1 MFNNKFENKTE
12 LLNQV
17 LVILQKELID
27 DPVSESQIIIAYSAK
42 KNTFHEVDLKNI
54 NLKIIENIIL
64 ERIKG
69 KPLSKIINQKGFW
82 KDIFYTNENTLDP
95 RADTEVIVENILY
108 DYDKKKSSKFKFL
121 DLCSGTGCIGI
132 SLLNEFHSA
141 SCDFIDISKDAIEVC
156 KKNIDKFQLNSRAKC
171 YESDLFID
179 YENSKLQEIDF
190 IVCNPPYIP
199 IDHYEKLNPETL
211 HDPRISLIGGVKGTE
226 LYEKIINHLI
236 HFQFKGNI
244 YFEIDPIISEKLI
257 QFLLEKEVKIVYKKE
272 DYLKL
277 DRLLKITL
285 SS

>member
-17 LVILQKELID
+17 SNILQKELID
-27 DPVSESQIIIAYSAK
+27 DPVSESQIIIAYSAQ
-42 KNTFHEVDLKNI
+42 KNTFHEVDLRDI
-54 NLKIIENIIL
+54 SLQIIKNIIL
-64 ERIKG
+64 QRIKG

-82 KDIFYTNENTLDP
+82 KDIFYTNEKTLDP
-95 RADTEVIVENILY
+95 RADTEVMVENVLN
-108 DYDKKKSSKFKFL
+108 DYDEKKSSKLKFL

-132 SLLNEFHSA
+132 SLLNEFPNA
-141 SCDFIDISKDAIEVC
+141 SCDFIDVSKDAIEVC
-156 KKNIDKFQLNSRAKC
+156 EKNIDKFQLNLRAKC
-171 YESDLFID
+171 YQSDLFAK
-179 YENSKLQEIDF
+179 YGYSKFQEIDF

-211 HDPRISLIGGVKGTE
+211 YDPKISLIGGLRGTE
-226 LYEKIINHLI
+226 LYEEIIDRLF
-236 HFQFKGNI
+236 HFRFKGSI

>member
-1 MFNNKFENKTE
+1 MFNNKFDNKTE

-17 LVILQKELID
+17 SNILQKELID
-27 DPVSESQIIIAYSAK
+27 DPVSESQIIIAYSAQ
-42 KNTFHEVDLKNI
+42 KNTFHEVDLRDI
-54 NLKIIENIIL
+54 SLQIIKNIIL
-64 ERIKG
+64 QRIKG

-95 RADTEVIVENILY
+95 RADSEVIVENVLY
-108 DYDKKKSSKFKFL
+108 DYDEKKSSKLKFL

-132 SLLNEFHSA
+132 SLLNEFPNA
-141 SCDFIDISKDAIEVC
+141 SCDFIDVSKDAIEVC
-156 KKNIDKFQLNSRAKC
+156 EKNIDKFQLNLRAKC
-171 YESDLFID
+171 YQSDLFAE
-179 YENSKLQEIDF
+179 YGYSKFQEIDF

-199 IDHYEKLNPETL
+199 IDHYDKLNPETL
-211 HDPRISLIGGVKGTE
+211 HDPKISLVGGIRGTE
-226 LYEKIINHLI
+226 LYEKIINHLV
-236 HFQFKGNI
+236 HLRFKGSI

-257 QFLLEKEVKIVYKKE
+257 QFLLEKELKIVYKKE

>member
-54 NLKIIENIIL
+54 NLKIIENIIS

-132 SLLNEFHSA
+132 SLLNEFPNA
-141 SCDFIDISKDAIEVC
+141 SCDFIDVSKDAIEVC
-156 KKNIDKFQLNSRAKC
+156 EKNIDKFQLNLRAKC
-171 YESDLFID
+171 YQSDLFTE
-179 YENSKLQEIDF
+179 YGYSKLQDIDF

-211 HDPRISLIGGVKGTE
+211 HDPKISLIGGVRGTE
-226 LYEKIINHLI
+226 LYEKIINHLV

-257 QFLLEKEVKIVYKKE
+257 QFLLEKR
-272 DYLKL
+272 LK
-277 DRLLKITL
+277 
-285 SS
+285 

>member
-1 MFNNKFENKTE
+1 MFNNKFDNKTE

-17 LVILQKELID
+17 SNILQKELID
-27 DPVSESQIIIAYSAK
+27 DPVSESQIIIAYSAQ
-42 KNTFHEVDLKNI
+42 KNNFHEVDLRNI
-54 NLKIIENIIL
+54 NFQIIENIIL
-64 ERIKG
+64 QRIKG

-82 KDIFYTNENTLDP
+82 KDIFYTNDNTLDP
-95 RADTEVIVENILY
+95 RADSEVIVENVLY
-108 DYDKKKSSKFKFL
+108 DYDEKKSSKLKFL

-132 SLLNEFHSA
+132 SLLNEFPNA

-156 KKNIDKFQLNSRAKC
+156 KKNIDKFQLNLRAKC
-171 YESDLFID
+171 YQSDLFTE
-179 YENSKLQEIDF
+179 YGYSKLQDIDF

-211 HDPRISLIGGVKGTE
+211 YDPKISLIGGLRGTE
-226 LYEKIINHLI
+226 LYEEIIDRLF
-236 HFQFKGNI
+236 HFRFKGSI

-257 QFLLEKEVKIVYKKE
+257 QFLLEKEVKIVYKKA